1 VNSLST
7 RDQIKKAKKGDE
19 KAFQQLIQEEKNKLF
34 RIAYLY
40 VKNEND
46 ALDIVQE
53 TVYKAFISIKQL
65 KEPNYFSTWL
75 TRILINCAVDFIRK
89 NKNIIPFAEVEDTS
103 EERQPIEEKLDLVEA
118 IRKLENPY
126 KTVIILRYYK
136 DLTIKQIADLL
147 NCPEGTVKTNIHRA
161 ISKLKLDL
169 KEECIK

>member
-75 TRILINCAVDFIRK
+75 TRILINCALDFIRK

>member
-1 VNSLST
+1 MST
-7 RDQIKKAKKGDE
+7 QDQIKKAKKGDE

-75 TRILINCAVDFIRK
+75 TRILINCALDFIRK

>member
-1 VNSLST
+1 MNSLST

-75 TRILINCAVDFIRK
+75 TRILINCALDFIRK

>member
-1 VNSLST
+1 MST

-75 TRILINCAVDFIRK
+75 TRILINCALDFIRK